1 MNEGST
7 WQNCGAVSA
16 HHSFETRGWHTLPVL
31 YRWEDETVCA
41 RGDISLTFWLLKTCR
56 VSVNRSLIVI
66 ISAVVS
72 CDISEEQ
79 HIWSCW
85 ESGFHSAFFSIST
98 FVTKVANKNRNA
110 ISSSVKRI
118 YELQRSFRGSCSSF
132 IFSSMS
138 HSSSHL

>member
-7 WQNCGAVSA
+7 WQNCWAVSA
-16 HHSFETRGWHTLPVL
+16 HHSFETRGWHTLPVF
-31 YRWEDETVCA
+31 YRWEDETVYA
-41 RGDISLTFWLLKTCR
+41 HGDISLTFWLLKTCR

-85 ESGFHSAFFSIST
+85 ELGFHSAFFSIST

-118 YELQRSFRGSCSSF
+118 YEFQRCFRGSCSSF